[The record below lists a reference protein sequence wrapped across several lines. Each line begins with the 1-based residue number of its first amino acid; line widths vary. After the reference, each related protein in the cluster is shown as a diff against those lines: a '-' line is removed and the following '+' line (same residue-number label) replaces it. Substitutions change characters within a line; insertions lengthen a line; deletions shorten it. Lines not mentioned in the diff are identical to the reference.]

1 MATHCGYRP
10 HEINASDDRT
20 MEVLKEAITNAMTA
34 NTIMGDKKPNCII
47 LDEIDGIDN
56 VAAIEMLVNMAN
68 APLSSAKQTGASKK
82 GDKKKKAPSVTPLTK
97 PIVCICNDHYAPV
110 LRELKKIAQL
120 FIFQPPTEQRL
131 IQRLKSICT
140 NEQVDANVSLL
151 TDLCT
156 VAGNDIRSCI
166 NTLQFAAIK
175 AVSSTAADVKPSE
188 KSAYFKKNAKMD
200 IGNTLGYMIHAG
212 LSDKQKDVFTIW
224 KETFSTLEYQRNK
237 LRREKPPSSGSSLVS
252 MIDDKKLGNSSSLN
266 SVFKYEDLT
275 ESISESGSEDLIMT
289 GIHEN
294 LLKLRFSDP
303 DMTRVTT
310 SLDWLS
316 LSDYVESFAKS
327 FSGAYHILNYTPMSA
342 VAVHVYC
349 AQNTK
354 LSKIEWPFK
363 DKNEYYKRKQ
373 KENILHSIIT
383 NPSADT
389 RSRSLFM
396 ATKQSVVMEVLSYAF
411 DICTPRIRSIP
422 FTALTSTEKDILK
435 DVVAAMAT
443 CGINYELTTVPGTNG
458 GPNRFY
464 RPDKTELVMEPNM
477 KELLTFALPSTNDTN
492 TFNAFGKMANRNALP
507 RDTSL
512 FDARHLVLQDETK
525 RTIYNELK
533 IYLIKHR
540 VSFIWKIILNM

>member
-1 MATHCGYRP
+1 
-10 HEINASDDRT
+10 
-20 MEVLKEAITNAMTA
+20 MTA

-68 APLSSAKQTGASKK
+68 ASLSAKQTAGSKK
-82 GDKKKKAPSVTPLTK
+82 GDKKKKAPSITPLTK

-140 NEQVDANVSLL
+140 NEHVDANVSLL

-175 AVSSTAADVKPSE
+175 AVSTTADDVKPSE
-188 KSAYFKKNAKMD
+188 KSNYFKKNAKMD

-237 LRREKPPSSGSSLVS
+237 LRREKPPSSSSSLVS
-252 MIDDKKLGNSSSLN
+252 MVDDTKTNNSSSGSN

-303 DMTRVTT
+303 DMTRVAT

-316 LSDYVESFAKS
+316 LSDHIEYFAKS
-327 FSGAYHILNYTPMSA
+327 FPGAYHILNYTPMSA

-411 DICTPRIRSIP
+411 DICSPRIRSIP
-422 FTALTSTEKDILK
+422 FTALTNTEKEVLK
-435 DVVAAMAT
+435 DVVVAMAS
-443 CGINYELTTVPGTNG
+443 CGINYEFTTVPGMNG
-458 GPNRFY
+458 GNNRFY

-477 KELLTFALPSTNDTN
+477 KELLTFGLPSTNDN
-492 TFNAFGKMANRNALP
+492 NNAFNAFGKMANRNSLP

-512 FDARHLVLQDETK
+512 FDARHIALQDETK

-533 IYLIKHR
+533 IYLIKQR
-540 VSFIWKIILNM
+540 VSCIFFEQYFSIRNSVLTTRSSFLQPV